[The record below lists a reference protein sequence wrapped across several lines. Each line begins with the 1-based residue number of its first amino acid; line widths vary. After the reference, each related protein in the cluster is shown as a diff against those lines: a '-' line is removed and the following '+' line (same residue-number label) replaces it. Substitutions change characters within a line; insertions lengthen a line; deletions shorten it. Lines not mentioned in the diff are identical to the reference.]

1 MSMHALSYKKA
12 SNEGDELFNLGL
24 DVLEETTEVTDLGL
38 LFTNTLN
45 FHKHIAG
52 ICGKAKSLIFLLR
65 KRFLSKNNAHY
76 LILAYKSYILPVLNY
91 CSLVW
96 SPSAVGDILLL
107 ESVQKMFTKRLV
119 GYEDLSYQER
129 LCKSGLKSLE
139 LTSLHCDLILCY
151 KILHNLIVI
160 DTTTFF
166 EFDSWSTVAWSVP
179 IEPLNPERTW
189 D

>member
-1 MSMHALSYKKA
+1 MAGKKCQWMRFSYKKA
-12 SNEGDELFNLGL
+12 SNEGDELFKLGL
-24 DVLEETTEVTDLGL
+24 DVLEETIEVTDLGL

-45 FHKHIAG
+45 IHRHIVG

-65 KRFLSKNNAHY
+65 KRFLSKNAHY

-91 CSLVW
+91 CSPVW

-139 LTSLHCDLILCY
+139 LDR
-151 KILHNLIVI
+151 K
-160 DTTTFF
+160 
-166 EFDSWSTVAWSVP
+166 STR
-179 IEPLNPERTW
+179 LNSSHS
-189 D
+189 